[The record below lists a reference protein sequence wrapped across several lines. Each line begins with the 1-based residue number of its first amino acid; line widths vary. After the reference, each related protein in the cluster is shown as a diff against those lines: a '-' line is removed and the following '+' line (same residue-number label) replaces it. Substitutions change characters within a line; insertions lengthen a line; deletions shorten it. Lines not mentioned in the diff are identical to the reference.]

1 MKNLF
6 EAGRADDLKA
16 RVAQLRAESTRVWGS
31 MTPAQAMAH
40 CSASLEWALGERIPP
55 RAGLMVRIMGRLIK
69 PMVLK
74 DDKPLRRN
82 SPTAPD
88 LIVHTEPNI
97 EAERTRLC
105 TMIDRFAKE
114 GPDGCTTHA
123 HSFFGPLKPNEWA
136 ILMYKHLDHHLRQ
149 FGV

>member
-6 EAGRADDLKA
+6 EPGRADELKA
-16 RVAQLRAESTRVWGS
+16 RVAQLGPATNRVWGS
-31 MTPAQAMAH
+31 MTPAQVMAH
-40 CSASLEWALGERIPP
+40 CSRSLEWALGEKIPP
-55 RAGLMVRIMGRLIK
+55 RGGLITRVMGRLIK
-69 PMVLK
+69 PLVLK

-88 LIVHTEPNI
+88 LIVHDEPNL
-97 EAERTRLC
+97 EAERARLC
-105 TMIDRFAKE
+105 SMIDRFAAA
-114 GPDGCTTHA
+114 GPEECTTHP
-123 HSFFGPLKPNEWA
+123 HSFFGTMTPVEWA

>member
-6 EAGRADDLKA
+6 EAGRADEVKA
-16 RVAQLRAESTRVWGS
+16 RVAQLRPESERGWGS

-55 RAGLMVRIMGRLIK
+55 RAGIFVRTMGRLIK

-88 LIVHTEPNI
+88 LIVHTDPNM
-97 EAERTRLC
+97 ESERTRLC
-105 TMIDRFAKE
+105 AMIDRFAKA